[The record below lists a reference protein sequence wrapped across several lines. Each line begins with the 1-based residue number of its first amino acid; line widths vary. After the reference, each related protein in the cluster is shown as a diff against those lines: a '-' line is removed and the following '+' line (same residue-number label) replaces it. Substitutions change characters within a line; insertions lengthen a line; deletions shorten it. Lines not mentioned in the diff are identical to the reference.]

1 MEVRELIGRP
11 PVRCSADANL
21 RQAAIIMDTGD
32 VGSVVVGHT
41 DTLEGILTERD
52 LLRAAAHGAD
62 LERETV
68 EAWMTPAPDTV
79 EADLEVSE
87 AAMWMAATGYR
98 HLPITDGD
106 KLVGVASVKDV
117 LWALTEQL
125 AED

>member
-1 MEVRELIGRP
+1 MEVRELIARP

-41 DTLEGILTERD
+41 DTLEGILTGD
-52 LLRAAAHGAD
+52 LTAPRHGAD
-62 LERETV
+62 LESETV
-68 EAWMTPAPDTV
+68 ESWMTPAPDTV
-79 EADLEVSE
+79 EADLEVSG

>member
-32 VGSVVVGHT
+32 VGSVVVGRSE
-41 DTLEGILTERD
+41 TLEGILTERD

-62 LERETV
+62 LESETV

-106 KLVGVASVKDV
+106 KLIGVASVKDV

>member
-1 MEVRELIGRP
+1 
-11 PVRCSADANL
+11 
-21 RQAAIIMDTGD
+21 MDTGD
-32 VGSVVVGHT
+32 VGSVVVGHS
-41 DTLEGILTERD
+41 DNLEGILTERD

-62 LERETV
+62 LESETV
-68 EAWMTPAPDTV
+68 GAWMTPAPDTV
-79 EADLEVSE
+79 DADLDVSE

-98 HLPITDGD
+98 HLPITEGE

>member
-21 RQAAIIMDTGD
+21 RQAAIIMDAGD

-62 LERETV
+62 LESETV